1 MIKAKEV
8 VGVSGGIGIGAVD
21 TFLLRKYVDPK
32 YGVKKLKRFGQA
44 SVLVNLATG
53 IPSLVL
59 GIAGML
65 GKGPLKRN
73 DLLKWSMSAYGT
85 TATTGAVL
93 GLVFPVEGAYATTVA
108 AKQAAVLGRVELGVP
123 SVTAPAA
130 AVEVPAAVPTVPEQ
144 FM

>member
-1 MIKAKEV
+1 MVKAKEV

-21 TFLLRKYVDPK
+21 TFLMRKYVDKK

-53 IPSLVL
+53 IPTLVL
-59 GIAGML
+59 GVAGMFE
-65 GKGPLKRN
+65 KGPLKRS

-85 TATTGAVL
+85 AATAGGVL
-93 GLVFPVEGAYATTVA
+93 GIVFPVEGAYATVA
-108 AKQAAVLGRVELGVP
+108 AKRAAVTERVALTHIGVP
-123 SVTAPAA
+123 PGVEPA
-130 AVEVPAAVPTVPEQ
+130 VVPVPGVVVEQ